1 MLKKLFVIM
10 CLLLVTCIALPVT
23 AEIAPISITEPSA
36 IPFVTE
42 INTTINV
49 TPLLPVIDINATLP
63 NATLPNET
71 LPNATLPNATPT
83 PVPTLES
90 MANARELSNG
100 MMFPNYK
107 VVPVPTDKGDG
118 LGALYIQLMCHHNL
132 ISKDFTV
139 QVVKNPKGI
148 QFTNGKVVPK
158 EFADLFEKVGNATLL
173 ELDHTGGWDKRVLPN
188 IYVVTLLDGNGGQPE
203 TAVVQVFE
211 NYRSDVIF
219 IGHAVSMSNV
229 QEAPSQ
235 PSCPIATGGS
245 WNKWHPFRASF
256 TLEPTSPPMWV
267 QVETTVNGQE
277 CTKWKW
283 FKCQNWKP
291 VTKVQTQWHLSQWS
305 NHFNLIMDDFP
316 IHGMPVSVSVKTVGC
331 KPVTPCERPEHTD
344 TTDKIQ

>member
-1 MLKKLFVIM
+1 M

-42 INTTINV
+42 INTTIDV
-49 TPLLPVIDINATLP
+49 TPLLPVIDINATL
-63 NATLPNET
+63 ANEI

-100 MMFPNYK
+100 LLFPNYK
-107 VVPVPTDKGDG
+107 VVPVPTDTGDG

-132 ISKDFTV
+132 ISKDFTI
-139 QVVKNPKGI
+139 QPVKNPKNI

-158 EFADLFEKVGNATLL
+158 EFADLFEKVGNATLIDL
-173 ELDHTGGWDKRVLPN
+173 YPTGGWDKRVFPG

-203 TAVVQVFE
+203 TAVVQVYE

-229 QEAPSQ
+229 QEATPEPTCPS
-235 PSCPIATGGS
+235 ATGGT

-267 QVETTVNGQE
+267 QVETTVVGE
-277 CTKWKW
+277 KCTQWKW
-283 FKCQNWKP
+283 FTCKKWE
-291 VTKVQTQWHLSQWS
+291 TKTETQTQWHLSQWN
-305 NHFNLIMDDFP
+305 NHFNLITDLFSSP
-316 IHGMPVSVSVKTVGC
+316 PTVTVKTVGC

-344 TTDKIQ
+344 TIDKIQ